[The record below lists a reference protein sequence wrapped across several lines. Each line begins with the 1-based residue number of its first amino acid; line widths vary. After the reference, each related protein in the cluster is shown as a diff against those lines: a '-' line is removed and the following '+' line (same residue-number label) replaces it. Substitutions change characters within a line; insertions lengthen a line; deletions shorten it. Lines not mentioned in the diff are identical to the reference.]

1 MSPDE
6 AQAIEAEVRQAFQG
20 LVEAARSLEA
30 APYLAYLARD
40 GFTAQLD
47 GIVFP
52 SYEAFSMMYSEQ
64 LPSIEAFLSLE
75 FDNVQVSL
83 LNRTTAVL
91 VNTFT
96 ETIVLASGDT
106 LDLAGGGSQVWT
118 RTGAGWKLVH
128 ISGSTRPQE

>member
-47 GIVFP
+47 GTVFA
-52 SYEAFSMMYSEQ
+52 SYNAFSAMYTEQ
-64 LPSIEAFLSLE
+64 LPSIEAILSLE
-75 FDNVQVSL
+75 FDNVQVSV

-91 VNTFT
+91 VNAFT

-118 RTGAGWKLVH
+118 RVDAGWKLIH

>member
-20 LVEAARSLEA
+20 LVEAARSLET

-47 GIVFP
+47 GTVYS
-52 SYEAFSMMYSEQ
+52 SYEAFSAMYAEQ

-75 FDNVQVSL
+75 FDNVQVSV

-91 VNTFT
+91 VNEFT
-96 ETIVLASGDT
+96 ETIVLASGNT
-106 LDLAGGGSQVWT
+106 LNLAGGGGQVWT
-118 RTGAGWKLVH
+118 RVDADWKLIH
-128 ISGSTRPQE
+128 ISGSTRPQA